1 MCVCM
6 FEGFSSLGPKGTRS
20 PETSRLSRSA
30 AQPVASQVAAAA
42 SGQWPSTSSALARA
56 NSSCCKGF
64 LELGRGTAAGR
75 AIGGVLFYTCHRP
88 SMLIWQICPRGPC
101 GWHSCVYSNFCL
113 LILGTL
119 SFDADC
125 MRQVGNET
133 WLTPIFNPSSWFP

>member
-1 MCVCM
+1 MCGKPWMSVCV
-6 FEGFSSLGPKGTRS
+6 FVCLRVSLLWVQRELAHPKPHG
-20 PETSRLSRSA
+20 SA

-75 AIGGVLFYTCHRP
+75 AISGVLFYTCHRP

-101 GWHSCVYSNFCL
+101 GLAFVCVFQFLPAHSGHSEFRCRL
-113 LILGTL
+113 HAIG
-119 SFDADC
+119 
-125 MRQVGNET
+125 GE
-133 WLTPIFNPSSWFP
+133 